1 MDTNREWTRMNAN
14 RYFRLV
20 SSQSIALYKTES
32 PPVEHYL
39 ALVLRSFSEGGC
51 EADEGPPPLDP
62 STLIGSLARQALIA
76 EAELTPKPGLV
87 DRHGSG
93 AHADL
98 SLALMRRSAFAIE
111 PFIRLMALQSMN
123 ENPSPR
129 LRATLA
135 ATGRAAERA
144 MLEVTNGSNT
154 HKGAIWTLGLLAA
167 AATGRDELPTTPSL
181 RRDDRLLIR
190 GRDAVSRLNSH
201 PFSIARTAGL
211 IASFEDPYESAP
223 NAPASAGPTPNAKRR
238 TPNTLSHGQIV
249 AQKFGVPGARGEAIN
264 GFPNIIEV
272 GLPILRI
279 RRSAGAPEP
288 IARLDAL
295 LAIMA
300 RLTDTC
306 LLYRGGNMAL
316 QAAQQGAAA
325 VMAAG
330 GAGTSRG
337 WGELFALDQRLLE
350 LGVSPGGSADLLAGT
365 LFLDAIERHQI
376 RMSGQSSR
384 RRTSASSVESLGVVG
399 SSSLALNPIP
409 KYH

>member
-20 SSQSIALYKTES
+20 SSQSIALYKTEC
-32 PPVEHYL
+32 PPVERCL
-39 ALVLRSFSEGGC
+39 AF
-51 EADEGPPPLDP
+51 EADEGQPPLDP

-87 DRHGSG
+87 DRRGSG
-93 AHADL
+93 AHTDL

-111 PFIRLMALQSMN
+111 PFIRLMAFQSMN

-144 MLEVTNGSNT
+144 MLQATNGSNT

-167 AATGRDELPTTPSL
+167 AATGRDEL
-181 RRDDRLLIR
+181 LLIR

-211 IASFEDPYESAP
+211 IASFEDPHESAP
-223 NAPASAGPTPNAKRR
+223 NAPVSAGPTPNAKRR

-330 GAGTSRG
+330 GAGTSSG

-365 LFLDAIERHQI
+365 LFLDAIERHRI